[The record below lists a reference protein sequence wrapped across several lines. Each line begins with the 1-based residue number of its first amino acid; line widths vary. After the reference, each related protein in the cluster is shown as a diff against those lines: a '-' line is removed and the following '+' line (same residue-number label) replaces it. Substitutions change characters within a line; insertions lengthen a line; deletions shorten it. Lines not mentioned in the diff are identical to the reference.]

1 MKRDMDLV
9 RSILLEVEKAD
20 SHNKPFKLKV
30 EECSSD
36 QVAHHLLLLKDAGL
50 LEVEESS
57 NWNENYVLPIRLTW
71 SGTEFL
77 DAARDDTRWNRA
89 KEIVQEKGGGLMIDI
104 LKGVLTQLARQAAGL
119 P

>member
-20 SHNKPFKLKV
+20 SYNKPFELEV
-30 EECSSD
+30 EEYSSD
-36 QVAHHLLLLKDAGL
+36 QVAHHLLLLRDAGL
-50 LEVEESS
+50 LAVEESS
-57 NWNENYVLPIRLTW
+57 NWSESYVLPIRLTW

-77 DAARDDTRWNRA
+77 DATRDDTRWNRA
-89 KEIVQEKGGGLMIDI
+89 KEIVQEKGGGLMIDV

-119 P
+119 V

>member
-9 RSILLEVEKAD
+9 RKIFIEVEKAESYD
-20 SHNKPFKLKV
+20 KPFELEV
-30 EECSSD
+30 EGFSSD
-36 QVAHHLLLLKDAGL
+36 QVAYHLLLLKDAGL

-57 NWNENYVLPIRLTW
+57 NWSATYVLPIRMTW

-77 DAARDDTRWNRA
+77 AAARDDTRWNKA
-89 KEIVQEKGGGLMIDI
+89 KEIAQEKGGGLMIDV